1 MELGGLWHAV
11 VCMFRYFLLLLTIPV
26 FGPLFSAGILILI
39 MCFFLGSRGW
49 VVVWVFFTLYN
60 IVHSSS
66 SASFDNIS
74 FNSAA
79 YKSMLR
85 SSNSLHGPSNRSKA

>member
-1 MELGGLWHAV
+1 MCLDFGGVFFGPMGLGGDV
-11 VCMFRYFLLLLTIPV
+11 
-26 FGPLFSAGILILI
+26 GGFS
-39 MCFFLGSRGW
+39 
-49 VVVWVFFTLYN
+49 TLYIIN
-60 IVHSSS
+60 YSSA